1 VISVRQH
8 PPIER
13 HIPINIT
20 LENKVAIV
28 TGAGAGIGAAI
39 ARHFADAGARVVV
52 SDIDEAAASRIAQS
66 LPDAVAV
73 RADVTNESD
82 VKALVEA
89 AVQAYGGLDVVVPN
103 AGIATTVP
111 IVGTSYADWRKVLD
125 VNLDGVFLTI
135 RHALPAMLESGG
147 GSIVNISSITSLR
160 GSALIASYAAA
171 KAAVNN
177 LTATIAAELR
187 GHGIRANAVQPG
199 FIDTELVTSHQG
211 AFEEAL
217 GLEPGGFGDLIA
229 AKQTRYGTVDEVAAA
244 VTFLASDAS
253 SWCNGSTLVLD
264 GGFTS
269 SLLS

>member
-1 VISVRQH
+1 MH
-8 PPIER
+8 
-13 HIPINIT
+13 IT
-20 LENKVAIV
+20 LQDKVAIV
-28 TGAGAGIGAAI
+28 TGAGAGIGEAI

-52 SDIDEAAASRIAQS
+52 SDIDLTAAERVASS

-73 RADVTNESD
+73 RADVTQEAE
-82 VKALVEA
+82 VEALVA
-89 AVQAYGGLDVVVPN
+89 ASVDAYGRIDVVVPN

-111 IVGTSYADWRKVLD
+111 VAATSFSDWRKVLD

-135 RHALPAMLESGG
+135 RHALPVMVAGGG

-160 GSALIASYAAA
+160 GSALVGSYAAA
-171 KAAVNN
+171 KAAVTN
-177 LTATIAAELR
+177 LTKTVAAEMR

-199 FIDTELVTSHQG
+199 FIDTTLVTTHQG

-217 GLEPGGFGDLIA
+217 GLEPGGFDDLMVQ
-229 AKQTRYGTVDEVAAA
+229 KQTRYGKAEEVAAA

-264 GGFTS
+264 GGFTA
-269 SLLS
+269 SLL

>member
-1 VISVRQH
+1 MH
-8 PPIER
+8 
-13 HIPINIT
+13 IT
-20 LENKVAIV
+20 LQDKVAIV

-52 SDIDEAAASRIAQS
+52 SDIDLTAAEKVAAS
-66 LPDAVAV
+66 LPDASAV
-73 RADVTNESD
+73 KADVTRED
-82 VKALVEA
+82 EVEALVAA
-89 AVQAYGGLDVVVPN
+89 AVDTYGRIDVVVPN

-111 IVGTSYADWRKVLD
+111 VAGTSFEQWRSVLD

-135 RHALPAMLESGG
+135 RHALPVMVQGG
-147 GSIVNISSITSLR
+147 GGTIVNISSITSLR
-160 GSALIASYAAA
+160 GSALISSYAAA

-177 LTATIAAELR
+177 LTATVAAEMR

-229 AKQTRYGTVDEVAAA
+229 TKQTRYGTVDEVAAA

-269 SLLS
+269 SLL

>member
-1 VISVRQH
+1 MY
-8 PPIER
+8 
-13 HIPINIT
+13 IT
-20 LENKVAIV
+20 LKDKVAVV
-28 TGAGAGIGAAI
+28 TGAGAGIGEAI

-52 SDIDEAAASRIAQS
+52 SDIDRTAAERVAGS

-73 RADVTNESD
+73 RADVTQESE
-82 VKALVEA
+82 VEALVAA
-89 AVQAYGGLDVVVPN
+89 AVDAFGRIDVVVPN

-111 IVGTSYADWRKVLD
+111 VAATTFADWRKVLD

-135 RHALPAMLESGG
+135 RHALPVMVEGG
-147 GSIVNISSITSLR
+147 GGTIVNISSITSLR
-160 GSALIASYAAA
+160 GSALVGSYAAA

-177 LTATIAAELR
+177 LSKTVAAEMR

-199 FIDTELVTSHQG
+199 FIDTALVTSHQG

-217 GLEPGGFGDLIA
+217 GLEPGGFDDLMVT
-229 AKQTRYGTVDEVAAA
+229 KQTRYGKAEEVAAA

-269 SLLS
+269 ALL